1 MVDRLQHKTYQPPKE
16 WKPTPWF
23 PLPFNKE
30 QLAQLAQLGRLPTFG
45 FLHRPTFIKMTDQHG
60 KPLTRRRA
68 WSRPRA
74 AIRRNWWHCTRPC

>member
-1 MVDRLQHKTYQPPKE
+1 
-16 WKPTPWF
+16 
-23 PLPFNKE
+23 
-30 QLAQLAQLGRLPTFG
+30 
-45 FLHRPTFIKMTDQHG
+45 MTDQHG